1 MAAHRLS
8 RIVYGIAALMLAG
21 TLAFA
26 AVAAD
31 AQQNSPNEDLHANGP
46 YIAAIPK
53 SFPPYYTI
61 TPDGK
66 PGGLAIDVMNTIAQ
80 RAGIEVQYRVFDNW
94 EEVTAAL
101 QDRSVALVPNMGI
114 TEERKV
120 FLDFT
125 TPIETFD
132 ISFFTRHDD
141 YSLFS
146 SLIPKDAAIG
156 TTVTNAAI
164 NHLAEGKYSNV
175 KQFNTAEEAVNALIK
190 NQIDLIAMP
199 EPVLFRTLHNLKME
213 IEILPVGPP
222 ITSIKRAIG
231 VVKGN
236 PALLKKLDDTTQAY
250 IQTSE
255 FAEQYRVWFQD
266 SKHTWRFSDLMFVA
280 VGLMAAAILS
290 VWIWFAI
297 SSRTG
302 SKTAKDLFSQSSPSE
317 VRLKLHMVMLA
328 YVMVLV
334 TALSVFGGLYLHY
347 NASLGQLRVTLLES
361 ITSQVAMIN
370 QFTTLKQKQSNQ
382 SDAVMRQL
390 MIDDVLQINRRR
402 LGIGEYTIAEI
413 ADEKIH
419 FLLRQHFWDQKSLGV
434 IPIASS
440 LAEPMRLALA
450 GRTGTVIGPD
460 YRSVEVLAAYGY
472 VDQLD
477 IGIVLKMDMHD
488 IQAPY
493 IEAATYGS
501 VLAFIL
507 IMAGLAIYVRLTT
520 PIIRST
526 QANDAL
532 FQGIMD
538 NAQPVMFVRDIA
550 GNMIFANKAYCDLFG
565 LSLDDVLHQPE
576 KQNIDPE
583 TFERFRQQDQRV
595 LENKSPIDIDEVIEV
610 RGISRNYITKKFP
623 IFSANGKIEAIGAIA
638 IDVTEQRAAEHAFM
652 ASEAQFRA
660 GFEQAAIGI
669 TLLDENSNFIRVNN
683 RLCTITGYDADELLT
698 ISALD
703 ITHPDD
709 VEQER
714 VYIQELKENFTPS
727 VTREKRYIR
736 KDGGISWVRVTSS
749 IVRDEASKFVNII
762 GVVEDIREQ
771 VNARQMIAQQRDRFR
786 QYLDIAGTLILVL
799 TANGTIV
806 LVNRFACDLLGYEEA
821 DMLGKNWFD
830 LAIPQEHHADVRQVA
845 NQIFAG
851 KLEGAKYYENE
862 VITRTGQRRLIAWNN
877 AYLHDDKGNIL
888 HILSSGTDITDARRF
903 EIELTR
909 TNRALR
915 ALSKCN
921 EALVHSSN
929 EEQLLGDICRT
940 IVEETDMRL
949 VWVAFI
955 RHHDQQSRGFVP
967 VSSFGGT
974 QNTIDMILENF
985 NEPADFDQISPSVF
999 QDICDEHGIKS
1010 CKALV
1015 AQGIQSLCVL
1025 PLHDRGNVLGALFIA
1040 GGKTN
1045 IFDAQELT
1053 LLRELS
1059 GDLSYGI
1066 LALRTE
1072 RDRIQAEQSRQA
1084 SEARARELIE
1094 KAYDA
1099 IISADAGG
1107 RIVQFNPAAE
1117 AMFKIPKDKA
1127 IGSLISETIVPERF
1141 REGHNRGFKAFVN
1154 AGHQENYSQTYELV
1168 AQRRDGM
1175 ELPIELTLSS
1185 MSGATGE
1192 ICSAVIRDISDRRE
1206 ADRQRRQAQN
1216 MESLGNMAGG
1226 LAHDL
1231 NNMLL
1236 PILNLT
1242 NMVKRHLE
1250 PESKDEKM
1258 LSMVLQAANRM
1269 SGLVQ
1274 NILKFSRQ
1282 GDAIKENLDIH
1293 DVINEALGL
1302 IEPITLSTIKI
1313 TKTLQAFPG
1322 LVHVDAGQITSALI
1336 NVVANAGDAMEGR
1349 TGNIEIR
1356 LERRTLPIGYL
1367 MTHPDLINGD
1377 YAKISVIDDG
1387 MGIPENIIARVFDP
1401 FFTTKEPGKGTGLGL
1416 SMVHGIITEHD
1427 GIVEISSAPGKGTRV
1442 DIYLPLIQDQPAV
1455 SKSIKPQKK
1464 DNA

>member
-8 RIVYGIAALMLAG
+8 RIVYGIATLMLAG
-21 TLAFA
+21 ALALA
-26 AVAAD
+26 AVASD
-31 AQQNSPNEDLHANGP
+31 SPNSPNKDRHADGP

-53 SFPPYYTI
+53 NFPPYYTVAS
-61 TPDGK
+61 DGK
-66 PGGLAIDVMNTIAQ
+66 PSGLAIDIMNAIAQ
-80 RAGIEVQYRVFDNW
+80 RAGIAVQYRVFENW
-94 EEVTAAL
+94 EGVNAAL
-101 QDRSVALVPNMGI
+101 HDRSVTLVPNMGI
-114 TEERKV
+114 TEARKT

-125 TPIETFD
+125 TPVETFD

-164 NHLAEGKYSNV
+164 NYLAEGKYSNV
-175 KQFNTAEEAVNALIK
+175 KQFNTAQEAVNALIK

-213 IEILPVGPP
+213 MKVLPVGKP

-231 VVKGN
+231 IVKGN
-236 PALLKKLDDTTQAY
+236 PALLKKLDDATQAY

-255 FAEQYRVWFQD
+255 FSEQYRVWFQD
-266 SKHTWRFSDLMFVA
+266 SQHPWRFSDLIFVA

-290 VWIWFAI
+290 VWMWFVF
-297 SSRTG
+297 SSRARG
-302 SKTAKDLFSQSSPSE
+302 KTAKNLFSESSPSE

-328 YVMVLV
+328 CVMVLV

-347 NASLGQLRVTLLES
+347 NASLEQLRVTLLES
-361 ITSQVAMIN
+361 ITSQVSMIN

-382 SDAVMRQL
+382 SDEVMRQM

-413 ADEKIH
+413 ADDKIH

-434 IPIASS
+434 IPLASN

-450 GRTGTVIGPD
+450 GRTGTVIGLD
-460 YRSVEVLAAYGY
+460 YRGVEVLAAYGY

-477 IGIVLKMDMHD
+477 IGIVLKMDLHD
-488 IQAPY
+488 IQSPY
-493 IEAATYGS
+493 VEAATYGS
-501 VLAFIL
+501 LLAFVL

-520 PIIRST
+520 PIIRSA
-526 QANDAL
+526 QINDAL

-538 NAQPVMFVRDIA
+538 NAQPVMFVRDA
-550 GNMIFANKAYCDLFG
+550 ASNMIFANKAYCDLFG
-565 LSLDDVLHQPE
+565 LSLDEVLHQPE
-576 KQNIDPE
+576 KQNIDAE
-583 TFERFRQQDQRV
+583 MFEHFRQQDQRV
-595 LENKSPIDIDEVIEV
+595 LESKGPIDIDEVVEV
-610 RGISRNYITKKFP
+610 RGVQRSYITKKFP
-623 IFSANGKIEAIGAIA
+623 IFSAAGKIEAIGAIA
-638 IDVTEQRAAEHAFM
+638 IDVTEQRATERAFM
-652 ASEAQFRA
+652 TSEAQFRA
-660 GFEQAAIGI
+660 GFEQAAIGM
-669 TLLDENSNFIRVNN
+669 TLLDENTNFIRVNEL
-683 RLCTITGYDADELLT
+683 LCKITGYDADELLT
-698 ISALD
+698 MSALD

-714 VYIQELKENFTPS
+714 IYLHELKENFTPS
-727 VTREKRYIR
+727 ITREKRYIR
-736 KDGGISWVRVTSS
+736 KNGETSWVRVTSA
-749 IVRDEASKFVNII
+749 IIRDEAGKFVNII
-762 GVVEDIREQ
+762 GVVEDISEQ
-771 VNARQMIAQQRDRFR
+771 ISARQLIAQQRDRFR
-786 QYLDIAGTLILVL
+786 QYLDITETLIVVL
-799 TANGTIV
+799 NANGTIV
-806 LVNRFACDLLGYEEA
+806 LVNRFACDVLGYDEA

-830 LAIPQEHHADVRQVA
+830 LTIPQEHHADLRQVA
-845 NQIFAG
+845 KQIFAG
-851 KLEGAKYYENE
+851 KLNGAKYHENE
-862 VITRTGQRRLIAWNN
+862 VITRTGERRLIAWNN
-877 AYLHDDKGNIL
+877 AYLNDDKNNIL

-903 EIELTR
+903 ERELTR

-921 EALVHSSN
+921 EALVHSTN
-929 EEQLLGDICRT
+929 EEQLFDNICRV

-955 RHHDQQSRGFVP
+955 RHHDQQSRGFVSA
-967 VSSFGGT
+967 SSFGGA
-974 QNTIDMILENF
+974 QNIIDMILKDF
-985 NEPADFDQISPSVF
+985 NELAAFDQITPSVF

-1010 CKALV
+1010 CKAIV
-1015 AQGIQSLCVL
+1015 AQGIKSLCVF

-1040 GGKTN
+1040 GGETN
-1045 IFDAQELT
+1045 VFDAQEIA

-1059 GDLSYGI
+1059 EDLSYGI
-1066 LALRTE
+1066 VALRTE
-1072 RDRIQAEQSRQA
+1072 RDRIQAERSRQV

-1099 IISADAGG
+1099 IISVDTEG

-1127 IGSLISETIVPERF
+1127 IGSLIGETIVPERF
-1141 REGHNRGFKAFVN
+1141 REGHNRGFKAFVK
-1154 AGHQENYSQTYELV
+1154 AGHQENFSRTYELV
-1168 AQRRDGM
+1168 AQRSDGT

-1185 MSGATGE
+1185 MSGTTGG

-1250 PESKDEKM
+1250 QDGKDEKM

-1293 DVINEALGL
+1293 DVVTEALGL
-1302 IEPITLSTIKI
+1302 IEPTTLSTIKI

-1322 LVHVDAGQITSALI
+1322 QVHVDAGQITSALI
-1336 NVVANAGDAMEGR
+1336 NVVANAGDAMDGR

-1356 LERRTLPIGYL
+1356 LERRALPIGYL

-1387 MGIPENIIARVFDP
+1387 IGIPEDIIARVFDP

-1416 SMVHGIITEHD
+1416 SMVHGIITDHD
-1427 GIVEISSAPGKGTRV
+1427 GIVEISSTPGKGTRV
-1442 DIYLPLIQDQPAV
+1442 DIYLPLIQDQPAA
-1455 SKSIKPQKK
+1455 SQSIKPQKK